1 MAGSGTTARLMR
13 RLLDTEPMVFVS
25 LVVGTTGVAMVLVAP
40 RVRHALGYPTEQ
52 YYGLEDPDTGAPRQ
66 PEGPRPKWTKE
77 PGEKP
82 KLV

>member
-1 MAGSGTTARLMR
+1 MSMRLLR
-13 RLLDTEPMVFVS
+13 RLVDTEPMVAVA
-25 LVVGTTGVAMVLVAP
+25 LVVGTTGVATALIAP
-40 RVRHALGYPTEQ
+40 RVRHAMGYPTEQ
-52 YYGLEDPDTGAPRQ
+52 YYGLEDPDTGGIRQ